1 MIPRNVYSLS
11 HRACCCNVPIR
22 QAAGGEAEVAV
33 MNHDDSKCAVITV
46 GAGRG
51 FVIDGERHRLVITAA
66 HCLPFFPPCAS
77 TSHREERTY
86 EALLGPLGGR
96 STVWTECLFADP
108 IGDIA
113 VLGPPDNQAIG
124 DQADAYKA
132 LVGAAVALPIA
143 AAPKRGPA
151 WLLSLD
157 GRWCR
162 CDVSHS
168 NGPLWIWNALD
179 GIEGGMSGSPILAD
193 DCWAIGVVC
202 ISGRTPGEK
211 HTEGGPNPQLVSN
224 LPGWL
229 VRELVRLRAKR

>member
-1 MIPRNVYSLS
+1 
-11 HRACCCNVPIR
+11 
-22 QAAGGEAEVAV
+22 

-113 VLGPPDNQAIG
+113 VLGPPDNQVIG

-132 LVGAAVALPIA
+132 LVDAAVALPIA

-202 ISGRTPGEK
+202 TSGRTPGEK

>member
-1 MIPRNVYSLS
+1 
-11 HRACCCNVPIR
+11 
-22 QAAGGEAEVAV
+22 AGGEAEVAV

-46 GAGRG
+46 GAGQG
-51 FVIDGERHRLVITAA
+51 LVIEGERHRLRISAA
-66 HCLPFFPPCAS
+66 QSVAFFLPGAP

-132 LVGAAVALPIA
+132 LVDAAVTLPIA

-151 WLLSLD
+151 CYS
-157 GRWCR
+157 R
-162 CDVSHS
+162 ST
-168 NGPLWIWNALD
+168 A
-179 GIEGGMSGSPILAD
+179 
-193 DCWAIGVVC
+193 
-202 ISGRTPGEK
+202 
-211 HTEGGPNPQLVSN
+211 
-224 LPGWL
+224 
-229 VRELVRLRAKR
+229 